1 MATIV
6 ERIDFDCPIN
16 LMFVF
21 IKLTVPV
28 RLLISLM
35 APSAVYDLI
44 NLEANLGQLRKVVSA
59 TVCIIGLFPFLLLF
73 VRSHCRSLHA
83 PIHPNVLHHMG

>member
-1 MATIV
+1 MI
-6 ERIDFDCPIN
+6 ERIDFDSTIN
-16 LMFVF
+16 LMLVL

-28 RLLISLM
+28 RTLISPM

-44 NLEANLGQLRKVVSA
+44 NFEANLGQPRKVVSD
-59 TVCIIGLFPFLLLF
+59 TICIIGLFPFFLLF

-83 PIHPNVLHHMG
+83 PIHPNVLHHVG

>member
-1 MATIV
+1 MASII

-16 LMFVF
+16 LMLEI
-21 IKLTVPV
+21 IKLTVTV

-44 NLEANLGQLRKVVSA
+44 NFEAKLGVQSQ
-59 TVCIIGLFPFLLLF
+59 
-73 VRSHCRSLHA
+73 
-83 PIHPNVLHHMG
+83 HMVDRV